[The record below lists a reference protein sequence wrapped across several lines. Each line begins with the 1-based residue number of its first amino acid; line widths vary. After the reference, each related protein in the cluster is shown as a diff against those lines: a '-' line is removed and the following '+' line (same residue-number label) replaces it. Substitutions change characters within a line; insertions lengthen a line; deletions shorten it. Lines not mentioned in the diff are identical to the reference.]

1 MISGKQLERALATR
15 KQKRQREIAWL
26 LYITEGYMANLTQ
39 ASINNLSSMS
49 AADRKVIS
57 RVMQQVHG
65 FSEDLRNHLNN
76 ISEGV

>member
-1 MISGKQLERALATR
+1 MISGKQLEQALATR

-39 ASINNLSSMS
+39 ASLNNLSSAS
-49 AADRKVIS
+49 AADAEIITWVID
-57 RVMQQVHG
+57 QVG
-65 FSEDLRNHLNN
+65 DFSAELRNHLNN